1 MHSKNGTGRTSTPTG
16 LIALFDE
23 AALSGGII
31 PVQVLVEFMN
41 VCKRKLA
48 IAPLDAVA
56 QVQDYLDV
64 FDCPQT
70 TATDVTEAAMLAEQ
84 MKLSYFD
91 ALILTVAQRNGAT
104 IFLSEDMHDGLE
116 IDGLRI
122 VNPFVAANE
131 ALLADYFEICCLKS
145 RLGRFCL
152 RVIG

>member
-1 MHSKNGTGRTSTPTG
+1 MIALDTNLLIYAQQPNDSKNRHQVADRIIRKTG
-16 LIALFDE
+16 
-23 AALSGGII
+23 LSGGII
-31 PVQVLVEFMN
+31 SVQVLGEFLN

-48 IAPLDAVA
+48 IAPLDAVS

-64 FDCPQT
+64 FECPQT

-84 MKLSYFD
+84 MRLSYFD
-91 ALILTVAQRNGAT
+91 ALILTVAHRNGAT

-131 ALLADYFEICCLKS
+131 ALLADYFGS
-145 RLGRFCL
+145 A
-152 RVIG
+152 V